1 MKMQDKQAKQRQLA
15 EEAKA
20 RLQADKARIQ
30 ADKARR
36 QQQPIPTRAAPSLEE
51 RPRILIVCQGKK
63 TETSY
68 FEQFEYVS
76 AIIKTVPVAKDPVS
90 LVEAA
95 IQLRDEAKDA
105 KKPYAQVWCVF
116 DKDDSPAEQFNSAIS
131 RAHGQ
136 KLRVAYSNQAFE
148 FWLLLHFEDH
158 QGGGLDRAL
167 CTEKVLSYLPEG
179 VGFEG
184 NKKKRIGRTFFDI
197 LQSTDPQSGRNR
209 RKVAIGRARAIAKR
223 WQQAG
228 TPPADQ
234 ESTTLVFDLVM
245 QLQRHL

>member
-15 EEAKA
+15 EETKA
-20 RLQADKARIQ
+20 RLQAE
-30 ADKARR
+30 KARR
-36 QQQPIPTRAAPSLEE
+36 QHRPLPTRAAATLDE
-51 RPRILIVCQGKK
+51 RPRILIVCQGQE
-63 TETSY
+63 TEKSY

-76 AIIKTVPVAKDPVS
+76 AIIKTIPVAQDPVS

-95 IQLRDEAKDA
+95 IQLRDQAKAA
-105 KKPYAQVWCVF
+105 KTPYAQVWCVF
-116 DKDDSPAEQFNSAIS
+116 DKDDSPADQFNSSIS
-131 RAHGQ
+131 RARSQ

-179 VGFEG
+179 IGFEG

-197 LQSTDPQSGRNR
+197 LQSTDLQSGRNR
-209 RKVAIGRARAIAKR
+209 RKVAIGRARAIAQR

>member
-15 EEAKA
+15 EDTKA
-20 RLQADKARIQ
+20 RLQAE
-30 ADKARR
+30 KARR
-36 QQQPIPTRAAPSLEE
+36 QNRPLPTRAAATLDE
-51 RPRILIVCQGKK
+51 RPRILIVCQGQE
-63 TETSY
+63 TEKSY

-76 AIIKTVPVAKDPVS
+76 AIIKTIPVAQDPVS

-95 IQLRDEAKDA
+95 IELRDQAKAA
-105 KKPYAQVWCVF
+105 KTPYAQVWCVF

-131 RAHGQ
+131 RARSQ

-158 QGGGLDRAL
+158 QGGGLDRAM

-209 RKVAIGRARAIAKR
+209 RKIAIGRARAIVQR
-223 WQQAG
+223 WQQVG

-234 ESTTLVFDLVM
+234 ESATLVFDLVM